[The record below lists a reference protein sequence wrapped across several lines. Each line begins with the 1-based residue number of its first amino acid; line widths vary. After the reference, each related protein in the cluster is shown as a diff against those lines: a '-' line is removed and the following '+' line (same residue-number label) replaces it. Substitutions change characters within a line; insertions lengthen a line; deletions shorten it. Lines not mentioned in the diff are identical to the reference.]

1 MEWSE
6 GGRGEEGES
15 SSFALGRKE
24 NSARLHHITNLSTRS
39 N

>member
-24 NSARLHHITNLSTRS
+24 NSARTIVTYFT
-39 N
+39 